1 MDVTSLPFVLMAIA
15 AVFVF
20 YGISNK
26 YKSAFLIILSL
37 GFIASF
43 NLYLLAYILA
53 YACVNYFIGLKLT
66 VVTWKKSLFRLGL
79 VLNLL
84 QLIILR
90 YASFA
95 IDPFLEA
102 LNISFKA
109 SSLSLIL
116 VPVGISYF
124 TLQGIGY
131 LVNVKMGWE
140 KPESRLP
147 DFLLY
152 ITFLPKFLSGP
163 IERSNHFLPQLKAY
177 KAFNP
182 SNVTAGLRL
191 ILFGLFKK
199 IIVANHLATAV
210 AFTYAN
216 NEAVGG
222 LNILLVIMIQPLYLY
237 FDFSG
242 YTDIA
247 IGVARMFGIDL
258 LPNFNRPFLSEN
270 VTTLWKRMH
279 MSLSLWFN
287 DYVFKQTSFRF
298 RKWGKYASVFAVFLT
313 FILFGI
319 WHGAGWTFMILGFLQ
334 AVAINYEFFTKKW
347 RVAVF
352 SRMTDSL
359 RIWTGRLFT
368 YLFFGISHIFFFA
381 PDLTTALGSFSKFK
395 YLSHFTDDKVFHG
408 PLFFGLIFALI
419 FLIFEVIQNDY
430 KDFYKKCCAYW
441 SAHRLLR
448 YTVYYVATF
457 LIVSQ
462 LAGNTSFIYEMF

>member
-15 AVFVF
+15 AVFLF
-20 YGISNK
+20 YVISNK
-26 YKSAFLIILSL
+26 YKNAFLIILSL
-37 GFIASF
+37 GFIGGF
-43 NLYLLAYILA
+43 NLYLLAYILV
-53 YACVNYFIGLKLT
+53 YACVNYFIGLKLP
-66 VVTWKKSLFRLGL
+66 VVTWKKSLFRIGI

-84 QLIILR
+84 QLVILR
-90 YASFA
+90 YSSFA

-102 LNISFKA
+102 LNIGMKA

-140 KPESRLP
+140 KPESRFL

-152 ITFLPKFLSGP
+152 ITFFPKFLSGP
-163 IERSNHFLPQLKAY
+163 IERSNHFLPQLKAFRSF
-177 KAFNP
+177 KTED
-182 SNVTAGLRL
+182 VTAGLRL

-210 AFTYAN
+210 AFTYSN
-216 NEAVGG
+216 NETVGG
-222 LNILLVIMIQPLYLY
+222 LNILLVILIQPLYLY

-247 IGVARMFGIDL
+247 IGVAKMFGIDL

-352 SRMTDSL
+352 SRMTDSS

-368 YLFFGISHIFFFA
+368 YLFFGISHIFFFS

-395 YLSHFTDDKVFHG
+395 NLSHFADDKVFHG
-408 PLFFGLIFALI
+408 PLFFGLTFALI

-430 KDFYKKCCAYW
+430 KEFYEKCSTYW
-441 SAHRLLR
+441 SSHRLLR
-448 YTVYYVATF
+448 YIVYYAATF

>member
-1 MDVTSLPFVLMAIA
+1 MDVTSLPFILLAIA
-15 AVFVF
+15 AVFIF
-20 YGISNK
+20 YVISDK
-26 YKSAFLIILSL
+26 YKNAFLIILSF

-43 NLYLLAYILA
+43 NMYLLVYVLA
-53 YACVNYFIGLKLT
+53 YACVNYYIGLKIPI
-66 VVTWKKSLFRLGL
+66 VKWKKSLFRIGI

-84 QLIILR
+84 QLVILR
-90 YASFA
+90 YSSFA
-95 IDPFLEA
+95 IDPVLEA
-102 LNISFKA
+102 LNSNLRVSYL
-109 SSLSLIL
+109 SSII

-140 KPESRLP
+140 KPESRFP

-152 ITFLPKFLSGP
+152 ITFFPKFLSGP
-163 IERSNHFLPQLKAY
+163 IERSNHLLPQI
-177 KAFNP
+177 KAFKSFNP
-182 SNVTAGLRL
+182 DDVTAGLRL

-210 AFTYAN
+210 AFTYSN
-216 NEAVGG
+216 NDVVGG
-222 LNILLVIMIQPLYLY
+222 LNILLVILIQPLYLY

-247 IGVARMFGIDL
+247 IGVAKMFGIDL

-270 VTTLWKRMH
+270 VTTLWRRMH

-287 DYVFKQTSFRF
+287 DYIFKQTSFRF
-298 RKWGKYASVFAVFLT
+298 RKSGKYAAVFAVFIT
-313 FILFGI
+313 FTLFGI

-334 AVAINYEFFTKKW
+334 AVAINCEFFTKRW

-352 SRMTDSL
+352 SKMSDSYRVWMG
-359 RIWTGRLFT
+359 RIFT

-381 PDLTTALGSFSKFK
+381 PDLTTALSSFSKINN
-395 YLSHFTDDKVFHG
+395 LSHFTDDKVFHA

-419 FLIFEVIQNDY
+419 FMIFEVIQNDHKIIY
-430 KDFYKKCCAYW
+430 EKLSSYW
-441 SAHRLLR
+441 SAHRTLR
-448 YTVYYVATF
+448 YIVYYAATI

>member
-15 AVFVF
+15 AVFIF
-20 YGISNK
+20 YAISSK
-26 YKSAFLIILSL
+26 YKNAFLIVLSL
-37 GFIASF
+37 GFIGSF

-53 YACVNYFIGLKLT
+53 YACVNYFIGLKIP
-66 VVTWKKSLFRLGL
+66 VVTWKRSLFRIGI

-90 YASFA
+90 YSSFA
-95 IDPFLEA
+95 IDPVLEV
-102 LNISFKA
+102 LKINVQV
-109 SSLSLIL
+109 SSLSSIL

-140 KPESRLP
+140 KPEARFP

-152 ITFLPKFLSGP
+152 ITFFPKFLSGP
-163 IERSNHFLPQLKAY
+163 IERSNHLLPQLKAF
-177 KAFNP
+177 KSFK
-182 SNVTAGLRL
+182 SEDVTAGLRL

-210 AFTYAN
+210 AFTYSN
-216 NEAVGG
+216 NETVGG
-222 LNILLVIMIQPLYLY
+222 LNILLVVLIQPLYLY

-247 IGVARMFGIDL
+247 IGVAKMFGIDL

-287 DYVFKQTSFRF
+287 DYIFKQTSFRF
-298 RKWGKYASVFAVFLT
+298 RKWGKYAAVFAVFIT
-313 FILFGI
+313 FTLFGI

-334 AVAINYEFFTKKW
+334 AVAINYEYFTKKW
-347 RVAVF
+347 RVAAF
-352 SRMTDSL
+352 SRMSDSS
-359 RIWTGRLFT
+359 RIWTGRIFT

-395 YLSHFTDDKVFHG
+395 NLSHFADDNVLHG
-408 PLFFGLIFALI
+408 PLFFGLAFALI
-419 FLIFEVIQNDY
+419 FMVIEVIQNDY
-430 KDFYKKCCAYW
+430 KSLYEKFISYW
-441 SAHRLLR
+441 STHRLLR
-448 YTVYYVATF
+448 YSVYYAATF

>member
-15 AVFVF
+15 AAVIFSV
-20 YGISNK
+20 INNK
-26 YKSAFLIILSL
+26 YKNTFLIILSL
-37 GFIASF
+37 GFIGTFS
-43 NLYLLAYILA
+43 LYLLAYILA
-53 YACVNYFIGLKLT
+53 YACVNYFIGLKIPT
-66 VVTWKKSLFRLGL
+66 VTWKKSLFRIGI

-90 YASFA
+90 YSSFA
-95 IDPFLEA
+95 IDPVLEA
-102 LNISFKA
+102 LNSNLQV
-109 SSLSLIL
+109 SSLSAII

-140 KPESRLP
+140 KPESRFP

-152 ITFLPKFLSGP
+152 ITFFPKFLSGP
-163 IERSNHFLPQLKAY
+163 IERSNHLLPQLKAF
-177 KAFNP
+177 KSFK
-182 SNVTAGLRL
+182 SEDVTAGLRL

-210 AFTYAN
+210 AFTYSN

-222 LNILLVIMIQPLYLY
+222 LNILLVVLIQPLYLY

-247 IGVARMFGIDL
+247 IGVAKMFGIDL

-298 RKWGKYASVFAVFLT
+298 RKWGKYAAVFAVFIT
-313 FILFGI
+313 FTLFGI

-352 SRMTDSL
+352 SRMTDSS

-368 YLFFGISHIFFFA
+368 YLFFGISHIFFFS

-395 YLSHFTDDKVFHG
+395 NLSHFADDKVFHG
-408 PLFFGLIFALI
+408 PLFFGLTFALI

-430 KDFYKKCCAYW
+430 KEFYEKCSTYW
-441 SAHRLLR
+441 SSHRLLR
-448 YTVYYVATF
+448 YIVYYAATF

>member
-1 MDVTSLPFVLMAIA
+1 MAIA
-15 AVFVF
+15 AAFIF
-20 YGISNK
+20 YTVSSK
-26 YKSAFLIILSL
+26 YKNAFLIILSL
-37 GFIASF
+37 GFIGSF

-53 YACVNYFIGLKLT
+53 YASVNYFVGLKIP
-66 VVTWKKSLFRLGL
+66 VVTWKKSLFRIGI

-90 YASFA
+90 YSSFA
-95 IDPFLEA
+95 IDPVLEV
-102 LNISFKA
+102 LNINVQV
-109 SSLSLIL
+109 SSLSSII

-140 KPESRLP
+140 KPEARFP

-152 ITFLPKFLSGP
+152 ITFFPKFLSGP
-163 IERSNHFLPQLKAY
+163 IERSNHLLPQLKAF
-177 KAFNP
+177 KSFK
-182 SNVTAGLRL
+182 SEDVTAGLRL

-210 AFTYAN
+210 AFTYSN

-222 LNILLVIMIQPLYLY
+222 LNILLVVLIQPLYLY

-247 IGVARMFGIDL
+247 IGVAKMFGIDL

-287 DYVFKQTSFRF
+287 DYIFKQTSFRF
-298 RKWGKYASVFAVFLT
+298 RKWGKYAAVFAVFIT
-313 FILFGI
+313 FTLFGI

-334 AVAINYEFFTKKW
+334 AVAINYEYFTKKW
-347 RVAVF
+347 RVAAF
-352 SRMTDSL
+352 SRMSDSS
-359 RIWTGRLFT
+359 RIWTGRIFT

-395 YLSHFTDDKVFHG
+395 NLSHFADDNVLHG
-408 PLFFGLIFALI
+408 PLFFGLAFALI
-419 FLIFEVIQNDY
+419 FMVIEVIQNDY
-430 KDFYKKCCAYW
+430 KSLYEKFISYW
-441 SAHRLLR
+441 STHRLLR
-448 YTVYYVATF
+448 YSVYYAATF